1 MAVVMFFIM
10 QQSFNK
16 LLIFKS
22 CVTTYHCR
30 ILC

>member
-1 MAVVMFFIM
+1 MFYIM

-16 LLIFKS
+16 LLVLKS
-22 CVTTYHCR
+22 CITTYHCR